1 MIGSGVQVRR
11 RIFLGVSALGA
22 AGLAAFGLTRPP
34 RLSEEKWQ
42 AAAAPL
48 APPDGG
54 LRVFHLGHSLT
65 GRDMPA
71 MVAQLAQAAGFTGH
85 VQHSQLGWGASL
97 DQHWRGEVPGFE
109 TENAHPAHRPARTA
123 LSDGVDALIATE
135 MVELRDAIRW
145 HDSAR
150 ALADWA
156 TAARAGNPA
165 VRVYLY
171 ETWHRLDDPAGWLER
186 VEADLPALWEA
197 QVLRPAM
204 ARGVGPIHLIPAGQA
219 LAAVVRA
226 AERGDLPG
234 LASRADFFAGGPQG
248 PVDPIHLND
257 LGAQVV
263 ALAHLA
269 ALYHRDP
276 RGLPHALRRADGN
289 PATPLPDAAALAV
302 QGLVWDAVSGYP
314 RSGVARP

>member
-1 MIGSGVQVRR
+1 M
-11 RIFLGVSALGA
+11 
-22 AGLAAFGLTRPP
+22 
-34 RLSEEKWQ
+34 
-42 AAAAPL
+42 
-48 APPDGG
+48 
-54 LRVFHLGHSLT
+54 RVFHLGHSLT

-71 MVAQLAQAAGFTGH
+71 MLAQLAQAAGFAGH
-85 VQHSQLGWGASL
+85 GQHSQLGWGASL
-97 DQHWRGEVPGFE
+97 DQHWRNEVPGFD
-109 TENAHPAHRPARTA
+109 TENAHPAHRPARQA
-123 LSDGVDALIATE
+123 VAEGVDALIATE

-156 TAARAGNPA
+156 QAARAGNPG

-171 ETWHRLDDPAGWLER
+171 ETWHRLDDPAGWLDR
-186 VEADLPALWEA
+186 VDADLPALWES

-204 ARGVGPIHLIPAGQA
+204 ARGAGPIHLIPAGQA

-226 AERGDLPG
+226 AEGGALPG
-234 LASRADFFAGGPQG
+234 LTGRADFFAGGPQG

-257 LGAQVV
+257 QGAQVV

-276 RGLPHALRRADGN
+276 TGLPHALSRADGSA
-289 PATPLPDAAALAV
+289 ATPLPDPAAAAV
-302 QGLVWDAVSGYP
+302 QGLVWRTVSGYA